1 MPATNPDTTSE
12 NPGFYALALQDP
24 QRLAF
29 IGPQGEETT
38 FGELGAQVNRISH
51 GLRALGVGKEDMVAI
66 LVHNGREYIEL
77 ALATIQLGAYIVPIN
92 THLAPPEVAYIV
104 KDSTAK
110 VLVAH
115 SDLAGHLR
123 SEVGGL
129 PAHRYAIGGEVE
141 GWQPYPELWS
151 GRPEEQPG
159 DRVMGAIMNY
169 TSGTT
174 GRPKG
179 VRRPLSGLS
188 PEQEAP
194 LASKHFYTLGFRK
207 QGVHL
212 ACSPLYHAA
221 PGAFAINA
229 LHLGHTVVCHL
240 KFNAEAVL
248 RAIERYKVT
257 TSHMVPTHFHRMLRL
272 PEEVRLRYDVSSLDS
287 LIHAA
292 APCPVEVK
300 KQMMEWVGPK
310 LYEYLA
316 ATEGGMSQVTPEE
329 WLAKPGT
336 VGRPQPGT
344 TLRIVGENGEE
355 VPDGEPG
362 TIYFSNAGQAFE
374 YYNDPGK
381 TAAARLDGMS
391 TVGDFGYLDEDGYL
405 FLLDRRTDLIISGG
419 VNIYPAE
426 IEQFLITHP
435 SVQDIAVIGVPD
447 PDWGQSVLAIVQ
459 PSPGVEA
466 GEALAEKLRAYC
478 AEGLASYKRP
488 RRFEFR
494 EDFPRTEAGKL
505 QRRKLRDEYVDNS

>member
-1 MPATNPDTTSE
+1 M
-12 NPGFYALALQDP
+12 
-24 QRLAF
+24 AF

-92 THLAPPEVAYIV
+92 THLAPPELAYIV

-115 SDLAGHLR
+115 SDLAGHLH
-123 SEVGGL
+123 SEIGGL
-129 PAHRYAIGGEVE
+129 LGAPLRHRRRGRGLAALPRAVE
-141 GWQPYPELWS
+141 RLA
-151 GRPEEQPG
+151 R
-159 DRVMGAIMNY
+159 
-169 TSGTT
+169 GTT
-174 GRPKG
+174 
-179 VRRPLSGLS
+179 RRPGHGRHHELHLGHHRPPQGRAPSRCQASAPNRKPRSPRSTSTRSASGS
-188 PEQEAP
+188 R
-194 LASKHFYTLGFRK
+194 ASTSSARR
-207 QGVHL
+207 
-212 ACSPLYHAA
+212 CTTPP

-240 KFNAEAVL
+240 KFDAEAVL

-336 VGRPQPGT
+336 VG
-344 TLRIVGENGEE
+344 
-355 VPDGEPG
+355 
-362 TIYFSNAGQAFE
+362 
-374 YYNDPGK
+374 
-381 TAAARLDGMS
+381 
-391 TVGDFGYLDEDGYL
+391 
-405 FLLDRRTDLIISGG
+405 
-419 VNIYPAE
+419 
-426 IEQFLITHP
+426 
-435 SVQDIAVIGVPD
+435 
-447 PDWGQSVLAIVQ
+447 
-459 PSPGVEA
+459 
-466 GEALAEKLRAYC
+466 
-478 AEGLASYKRP
+478 
-488 RRFEFR
+488 
-494 EDFPRTEAGKL
+494 
-505 QRRKLRDEYVDNS
+505 

>member
-1 MPATNPDTTSE
+1 MTSDS
-12 NPGFYALALQDP
+12 PGFYALALQDP
-24 QRLAF
+24 QRIAF
-29 IGPQGEETT
+29 IGPEGDQST
-38 FGELGAQVNRISH
+38 FGELGARVNRISH
-51 GLRALGVGKEDMVAI
+51 GLRALGVGNHDMVAI
-66 LVHNGREYIEL
+66 LVRNGREYLEL
-77 ALATIQLGAYIVPIN
+77 ALATLQIGAYIVPIN

-115 SDLAGHLR
+115 ADLAEHLDG
-123 SEVGGL
+123 EVGGL
-129 PAHRYAIGGEVE
+129 PAHRFAIGGEVAD
-141 GWQPYPELWS
+141 WQTYPELWS
-151 GRPEEQPG
+151 DQPEDQPG
-159 DRVMGAIMNY
+159 DRAMGAIMNY

-194 LASKHFYTLGFRK
+194 LAARHFSTLGFRRE
-207 QGVHL
+207 GVHL
-212 ACSPLYHAA
+212 VCSPLYHAA

-240 KFNAEAVL
+240 KFDAEAVL
-248 RAIERYKVT
+248 RDIERYKVT

-272 PEEVRLRYDVSSLDS
+272 PEEVRSRYDLSSIDS

-344 TLRIVGENGEE
+344 TLRIVDENGDE
-355 VPDGEPG
+355 VPVGQPG

-374 YYNDPGK
+374 YYNDPAK
-381 TAAARLDGMS
+381 TAAARLDGLS

-459 PSPGVEA
+459 PSPGVTP
-466 GEALAEKLRAYC
+466 GEALAEKLQAYC

-494 EDFPRTEAGKL
+494 DDFPRTEAGKL
-505 QRRKLRDEYVDNS
+505 QRRKLRDEYLGTS